1 LVHPGIALA
10 GFVLLLLG
18 LYFLLRP
25 RRGLVSRLARLAR
38 MTERIRLED
47 ALKHLLHY
55 EAQGVPCTTESLA
68 GTLEISRGRAVAVLA
83 RLVRTELAR
92 PDGQGYRLTDQGRAD
107 AVRLLRTHRLLERYF
122 ADRTGLPAPDWHEE
136 AERQEHFLSPV
147 QTEQLASRMGHPLY
161 DPHGDPIPS
170 PTGELPPVSGV
181 PLTHTAPGSM
191 VRIVHLEDEPRE
203 VFERLVARGLSP
215 GMALRVQSVDP
226 ASIRFTT
233 EGREEV
239 LEAVLAANVE
249 VAAAPDE
256 AVVDSGQTLAE
267 VAVGEAAEVVG
278 IAPACQGAQRR
289 RLLDLGVVPGTVIRA
304 AMASAAGDP
313 VAYDIRGALVAL
325 RRRQAEW
332 IRVRGLAGRRGEGE
346 AA

>member
-1 LVHPGIALA
+1 MVHPGVALA
-10 GFVLLLLG
+10 GFVLILLG

-25 RRGLVSRLARLAR
+25 RRGLVSRLARLVR
-38 MTERIRLED
+38 MTERVRLED
-47 ALKHLLHY
+47 GLKHLLHC

-68 GTLEISRGRAVAVLA
+68 GALEISRGRAVALLA
-83 RLVRTELAR
+83 RLVRTTLAR
-92 PDGQGYRLTDQGRAD
+92 RDGQGYRLTGPGRMD
-107 AVRLLRTHRLLERYF
+107 AVRLIRTHRLLERYF

-147 QTEQLASRMGHPLY
+147 QTERLAARMGHPLY

-170 PTGELPPVSGV
+170 PSGELPPAAGV
-181 PLTHTAPGSM
+181 PLTDTAPGSV

-215 GMALRVQSVDP
+215 GMTLRVQSVDP
-226 ASIRFTT
+226 AAVRFST

-249 VAAAPDE
+249 VAAAPHE
-256 AVVDSGQTLAE
+256 AVVDAGKTLAE
-267 VAVGEAAEVVG
+267 LPVGEAGEVVG

-289 RLLDLGVVPGTVIRA
+289 RLLDLGVVPGTVVRA
-304 AMASAAGDP
+304 MMASAAGDP
-313 VAYDIRGALVAL
+313 VAYEIRGAVVAL

-332 IRVRGLAGRRGEGE
+332 IRVRDVGASRGEGE